1 MREQGVVEDSPPPAG
16 AIPDE
21 LRLYDEHMRDVRGL
35 GARTRQNCLR
45 IVEQLLRLRFRKGAV
60 DIARLQPEDVRRF
73 IAAELKRVNTTSHAV
88 TLSATLRR
96 YFEYCATRG
105 VKARRLIGVI
115 MNPARW
121 SQASLPRALATED
134 VDRVLASFTPELR
147 APRRGYAIARL
158 AADLGLRGGE
168 VAQLQLA
175 DIDWKAG
182 TLTIK
187 RSKSRR
193 VFVLPL
199 PAVTGRAI
207 ADYVQHERPKAPH
220 HALFVRLMAPYDQP
234 IGADGVRRI
243 LSKALRRI
251 GLPHGR
257 THALR
262 HAFACRL
269 VERGSSIKE
278 VADML
283 RHRSLDTTLIYAKLD
298 HRRLAAVALPWPGS
312 RP

>member
-1 MREQGVVEDSPPPAG
+1 M
-16 AIPDE
+16 
-21 LRLYDEHMRDVRGL
+21 
-35 GARTRQNCLR
+35 T
-45 IVEQLLRLRFRKGAV
+45 
-60 DIARLQPEDVRRF
+60 
-73 IAAELKRVNTTSHAV
+73 
-88 TLSATLRR
+88 
-96 YFEYCATRG
+96 
-105 VKARRLIGVI
+105 GVI

-121 SQASLPRALATED
+121 SLASLPRALAPED
-134 VDRVLASFTPELR
+134 VDRVLKSFTPDQR
-147 APRRGYAIARL
+147 APRRGYAFARL

-168 VAQLQLA
+168 VAQIQLV

-193 VFVLPL
+193 AFVMPL

-207 ADYVQHERPKAPH
+207 ADYLQHERPKVPH
-220 HALFVRLMAPYDQP
+220 HALFVRSMAPYDQP

-243 LSKALRRI
+243 LSRAMHRI
-251 GLPHGR
+251 GLDHGR

-269 VERGSSIKE
+269 VERGSSIKV

-283 RHRSLDTTLIYAKLD
+283 RHRSLNTTLIYAKLD

-312 RP
+312 RS